1 MSTNHIKQS
10 LEMKCCRIFTTSNV
24 RCSIECVCN
33 SSGGVDIDQMQSSGK
48 RGGGHSMK
56 QSVLP
61 FDLFISPSAAPAN
74 NYFPSLVVFF
84 VFVLVIVFLL
94 VRSCLLISLN
104 QMHCTLFCTSVIQPK
119 ATTHAIS
126 LFLACGLRI
135 ESCAKWTASFT
146 LDQLHKFVHPSNILD
161 GLIPITVNF
170 LVSKEIKHRKNCEC
184 CPVSQLIVR

>member
-1 MSTNHIKQS
+1 MGIFPPFLAHKKRSRPLIFLQPSLIASAVLSLWSAVISSHVHHTLRRYTASLLKRRRAFITLMSTNHIKQS

-94 VRSCLLISLN
+94 VRSCLLI
-104 QMHCTLFCTSVIQPK
+104 TLIRCLKI
-119 ATTHAIS
+119 
-126 LFLACGLRI
+126 
-135 ESCAKWTASFT
+135 
-146 LDQLHKFVHPSNILD
+146 
-161 GLIPITVNF
+161 
-170 LVSKEIKHRKNCEC
+170 
-184 CPVSQLIVR
+184 